1 MTLQQLILSMH
12 AVSIPHDLH
21 VSLTRA
27 HVSAEIEAAARSA
40 VERLTLNPN
49 YLMGRTFPGRGPRFP
64 WRAREVQ
71 MWRLDLAEP
80 LWLGADG
87 VIYLGHDV
95 DRWGDEE
102 FPHYLLP
109 LEFEQLGLPTLKEV
123 FGATQSLAR
132 T

>member
-27 HVSAEIEAAARSA
+27 HLSAEIEAAARSA
-40 VERLTLNPN
+40 VERLTLDPN
-49 YLMGRTFPGRGPRFP
+49 YLMGRTFPGKGPRFS

-71 MWRLDLAEP
+71 MWRLDHTEP

-95 DRWGDEE
+95 DRWGEEE

-109 LEFEQLGLPTLKEV
+109 LEFEQLDLPGLRAVLE
-123 FGATQSLAR
+123 ATQNLAR